1 MNFGMT
7 QKRILGFQNANFVKV
22 NVIKIAQKNVW
33 VTMIS
38 T

>member
-1 MNFGMT
+1 MNYGMT

-22 NVIKIAQKNVW
+22 NVMKIVQKNVW